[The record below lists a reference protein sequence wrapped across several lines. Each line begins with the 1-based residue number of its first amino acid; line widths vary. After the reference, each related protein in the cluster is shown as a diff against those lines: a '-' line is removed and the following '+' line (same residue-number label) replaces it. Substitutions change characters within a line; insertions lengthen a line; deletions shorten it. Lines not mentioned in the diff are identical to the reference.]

1 MYAAVRTLSLALAA
15 MSAAVLLAP
24 LFRVAAQAAGL

>member
-1 MYAAVRTLSLALAA
+1 MYSAVRALSLALAA
-15 MSAAVLLAP
+15 LSASVLLTP